1 MIIPKHTPIII
12 NGKII
17 GAVAEDCTDERKA
30 IPVNVFLTHFE
41 VEKFQNM
48 YGKEELYALTA
59 IFSVPL
65 TEDEIF

>member
-17 GAVAEDCTDERKA
+17 GAVAEDCTDERKV

-41 VEKFQNM
+41 IEEFQNI
-48 YGKEELYALTA
+48 YGEKELLALTA
-59 IFSVPL
+59 TFSEPL